1 MSSLNP
7 PLSNAPVH
15 YFKMKTIFQ
24 DLQQRG
30 LIKDISNLEE
40 VSALLSTPTTIYS
53 GFDPSA
59 VSMHLGNFVQI
70 SILMRLQKAGHRII
84 ALVGGATG
92 MIGDP
97 SGKSKERNL
106 LTPETLKANTEAIK
120 KQLQRYLDFSDPKKG
135 MVVNNFD
142 WLGQLSMVNFL
153 RDYGKYFPVNYM
165 LAKDVVANRLETGL
179 SFTEFSYMLLQSID
193 FLQLYKDYGCKI
205 QFGGSDQW
213 GNLTSGL
220 ELIRKVIGPDSKA
233 GVFST
238 PLITRNDG
246 KKFGKSEDGAL
257 FLDANLTSP
266 YTMYQYFYNV
276 TDADAINYLKVFTF
290 YDMDT
295 ITTIEKEHQ
304 LQLGQRIAQKKLA
317 DAVVKTLH
325 GETAL
330 QEAKMMSEVLFTG
343 QFKSL
348 KESQLLAVLGGLK
361 ISLPQGILF
370 EDALIQSKAA
380 VSKREAREFIQGQ
393 SITINGDIINQL
405 TFTFQRSQAL
415 FGKYFVLRRGKKL
428 YVLIEIQ

>member
-1 MSSLNP
+1 
-7 PLSNAPVH
+7 
-15 YFKMKTIFQ
+15 
-24 DLQQRG
+24 
-30 LIKDISNLEE
+30 
-40 VSALLSTPTTIYS
+40 
-53 GFDPSA
+53 
-59 VSMHLGNFVQI
+59 
-70 SILMRLQKAGHRII
+70 
-84 ALVGGATG
+84 
-92 MIGDP
+92 
-97 SGKSKERNL
+97 
-106 LTPETLKANTEAIK
+106 
-120 KQLQRYLDFSDPKKG
+120 
-135 MVVNNFD
+135 
-142 WLGQLSMVNFL
+142 
-153 RDYGKYFPVNYM
+153 M

-193 FLQLYKDYGCKI
+193 FLQLYKDHGCKL

-220 ELIRKVIGPDSKA
+220 ELIRKVIGSDSKA

-257 FLDANLTSP
+257 FLDGNLTSP
-266 YTMYQYFYNV
+266 YTIYQYFYNV

-290 YDMDT
+290 YDLAT
-295 ITTIEKEHQ
+295 IVKIEQEHQ

-317 DAVVKTLH
+317 EAVVKTLH

-361 ISLPQGILF
+361 ISLPQGILL

-393 SITINGDIINQL
+393 SITINGDTINQL
-405 TFTFQRSQAL
+405 TYTFQRSQAL

-428 YVLIEIQ
+428 YVLIDIQ

>member
-1 MSSLNP
+1 MNIFHSLK
-7 PLSNAPVH
+7 L
-15 YFKMKTIFQ
+15 
-24 DLQQRG
+24 RG
-30 LIKDISNLEE
+30 LVKDVSNLEE
-40 VSALLSTPTTIYS
+40 VEHILNQPTTVYC

-59 VSMHLGNFVQI
+59 ISMHLGNFVQI
-70 SILMRLQKAGHRII
+70 SILMRLQQAGHRII
-84 ALVGGATG
+84 AVVGGATG

-106 LTPETLKANTEAIK
+106 LNASTLKDNTQAIK
-120 KQLQRYLDFSDPKKG
+120 KQLEKYLDFSHPSKG
-135 MVVNNFD
+135 IVINNYD
-142 WLGQLSMVNFL
+142 WLGHLSMIDYL
-153 RDYGKYFPVNYM
+153 RDFGKYFSVNYM
-165 LAKDVVANRLETGL
+165 LAKDVVANRLEAGL
-179 SFTEFSYMLLQSID
+179 SYTEFSYMLLQSMD
-193 FLQLYKDYGCKI
+193 FLHLYQQQSCRL

-266 YTMYQYFYNV
+266 YTIYQYFYNV
-276 TDADAINYLKVFTF
+276 TDEDAIQYLKVFTF
-290 YDMDT
+290 LDLVT
-295 ITTIEKEHQ
+295 IASIETEHQ
-304 LQLGQRIAQKKLA
+304 SQLGQRIAQKRLA
-317 DAVVKTLH
+317 ESMVQTLH
-325 GETAL
+325 GEAAVL
-330 QEAKMMSEVLFTG
+330 EAKMMSEVLFTG

-361 ISLPQGILF
+361 QTVAFNTLL
-370 EDALIQSKAA
+370 EDVLIQTKAA
-380 VSKREAREFIQGQ
+380 SSKREAREFISGQ
-393 SITINGDIINQL
+393 SISINGEVVNQL
-405 TFTFQRSQAL
+405 TYILDPKLAL

>member
-1 MSSLNP
+1 MNIFHSLK
-7 PLSNAPVH
+7 L
-15 YFKMKTIFQ
+15 
-24 DLQQRG
+24 RG
-30 LIKDISNLEE
+30 LVKDVSNLEE
-40 VSALLSTPTTIYS
+40 VEHILNQPTTVYC

-59 VSMHLGNFVQI
+59 ISMHLGNFVQI
-70 SILMRLQKAGHRII
+70 SILMRLQQAGHRII
-84 ALVGGATG
+84 AVVGGATG

-106 LTPETLKANTEAIK
+106 LNASTLKDNTQAIK
-120 KQLQRYLDFSDPKKG
+120 KQLEKYLDFSHPSKG
-135 MVVNNFD
+135 IVINNYE
-142 WLGQLSMVNFL
+142 WLGHLSMIDYL
-153 RDYGKYFPVNYM
+153 RDFGKYFSVNYM
-165 LAKDVVANRLETGL
+165 LAKDVVANRLEAGL
-179 SFTEFSYMLLQSID
+179 SYTEFSYMLLQSMD
-193 FLQLYKDYGCKI
+193 FLHLYQQQSCRL

-266 YTMYQYFYNV
+266 YTIYQYFYNV
-276 TDADAINYLKVFTF
+276 TDEDAIQYLKVFTF
-290 YDMDT
+290 LDLVT
-295 ITTIEKEHQ
+295 IASIETEHQ
-304 LQLGQRIAQKKLA
+304 SQLGQRIAQKRLA
-317 DAVVKTLH
+317 ESMVQTLH
-325 GETAL
+325 GEAAVL
-330 QEAKMMSEVLFTG
+330 EAKMMSEVLFTG

-361 ISLPQGILF
+361 QTVAFNTLL
-370 EDALIQSKAA
+370 EDVLIQTKAA
-380 VSKREAREFIQGQ
+380 SSKREAREFISGQ
-393 SITINGDIINQL
+393 SISINGEVVNQL
-405 TFTFQRSQAL
+405 TYILDPKLAL

>member
-1 MSSLNP
+1 MNIFHSLK
-7 PLSNAPVH
+7 L
-15 YFKMKTIFQ
+15 
-24 DLQQRG
+24 RG
-30 LIKDISNLEE
+30 LVKDASNLEE
-40 VSALLSTPTTIYS
+40 VEHILNQPTTVYC

-59 VSMHLGNFVQI
+59 ISMHLGNFVQI
-70 SILMRLQKAGHRII
+70 SILMRLQQAGHRII
-84 ALVGGATG
+84 AVVGGATG

-106 LTPETLKANTEAIK
+106 LNASTLKDNTQAIK
-120 KQLQRYLDFSDPKKG
+120 KQLEKYLDFSHPSKG
-135 MVVNNFD
+135 IVINNYD
-142 WLGQLSMVNFL
+142 WLGHLSMIDYL
-153 RDYGKYFPVNYM
+153 RDFGKYFSVNYM
-165 LAKDVVANRLETGL
+165 LAKDVVANRLEAGL
-179 SFTEFSYMLLQSID
+179 SYTEFSYMLLQSMD
-193 FLQLYKDYGCKI
+193 FLHLYQQQSCRL

-266 YTMYQYFYNV
+266 YTIYQYFYNV
-276 TDADAINYLKVFTF
+276 TDEDAIQYLKVFTF
-290 YDMDT
+290 VDLAT
-295 ITTIEKEHQ
+295 IASIETEHQ
-304 LQLGQRIAQKKLA
+304 SQLGQRIAQKRLA
-317 DAVVKTLH
+317 ESMVQTLH
-325 GETAL
+325 GEAAVL
-330 QEAKMMSEVLFTG
+330 EAKMMSEVLFTG

-361 ISLPQGILF
+361 QTVAFNTLL
-370 EDALIQSKAA
+370 EDVLIQTKAA
-380 VSKREAREFIQGQ
+380 SSKREAREFISGQ
-393 SITINGDIINQL
+393 SISINGEVVNQL
-405 TFTFQRSQAL
+405 TYILDPKLAL

>member
-1 MSSLNP
+1 
-7 PLSNAPVH
+7 
-15 YFKMKTIFQ
+15 MKTIFQ

-40 VSALLSTPTTIYS
+40 VSTLLSTPTTIYS

-193 FLQLYKDYGCKI
+193 FLQLYKDY
-205 QFGGSDQW
+205 
-213 GNLTSGL
+213 
-220 ELIRKVIGPDSKA
+220 EIGRA
-233 GVFST
+233 HV
-238 PLITRNDG
+238 
-246 KKFGKSEDGAL
+246 
-257 FLDANLTSP
+257 
-266 YTMYQYFYNV
+266 
-276 TDADAINYLKVFTF
+276 
-290 YDMDT
+290 
-295 ITTIEKEHQ
+295 
-304 LQLGQRIAQKKLA
+304 
-317 DAVVKTLH
+317 
-325 GETAL
+325 
-330 QEAKMMSEVLFTG
+330 
-343 QFKSL
+343 
-348 KESQLLAVLGGLK
+348 
-361 ISLPQGILF
+361 
-370 EDALIQSKAA
+370 
-380 VSKREAREFIQGQ
+380 
-393 SITINGDIINQL
+393 
-405 TFTFQRSQAL
+405 
-415 FGKYFVLRRGKKL
+415 
-428 YVLIEIQ
+428 